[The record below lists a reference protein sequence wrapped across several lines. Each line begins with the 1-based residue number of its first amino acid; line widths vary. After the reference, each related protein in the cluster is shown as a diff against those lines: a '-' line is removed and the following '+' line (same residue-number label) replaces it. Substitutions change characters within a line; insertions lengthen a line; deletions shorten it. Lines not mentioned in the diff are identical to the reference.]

1 MIMIYIFMAFFV
13 ANVLGYGGGP
23 ASIPLM
29 FEEVVN
35 RYSWLSNDQFSNML
49 ALANALP
56 ADRHENRCVCRL
68 QRRRVAGFLIALI
81 ATVVPSALA
90 LIVLL
95 RIIQRFRQSPVIKG
109 MTLSVQ
115 PVIAVMMLILT
126 WQIGADGIKAIGWV
140 QAIVIAGISLL
151 ALTKFKMHPAFLI
164 VAAFLYGGLVIPH
177 L

>member
-56 ADRHENRCVCRL
+56 GSPRKSLRMSATA
-68 QRRRVAGFLIALI
+68 QAGG
-81 ATVVPSALA
+81 PGS
-90 LIVLL
+90 
-95 RIIQRFRQSPVIKG
+95 
-109 MTLSVQ
+109 
-115 PVIAVMMLILT
+115 
-126 WQIGADGIKAIGWV
+126 
-140 QAIVIAGISLL
+140 
-151 ALTKFKMHPAFLI
+151 
-164 VAAFLYGGLVIPH
+164 
-177 L
+177 